1 MTCPDPRAF
10 ALHKLWL
17 SERDDRNPLK
27 KKRDRHQAHT
37 VAYLLA
43 RYMPQYK
50 FAAEEMKMFPRS
62 VFDLARKAISEMDM
76 PPEFG

>member
-1 MTCPDPRAF
+1 MDAIIRKEAQDGW
-10 ALHKLWL
+10 KN
-17 SERDDRNPLK
+17 NPLK
-27 KKRDRHQAHT
+27 KKRDRHQALT

-62 VFDLARKAISEMDM
+62 VFDLARKAISEMAM
-76 PPEFG
+76 PPGFG